1 MSSPMNFN
9 AHELMVRDRVIKAL
23 NSSLSLPQVLEAT
36 RASLLEFAQADSMA
50 LCLMRVAPSLDFRWL
65 VPGHPIPILEEYA
78 GLADHDFLRAPIL
91 ARPNVPICDTQIL
104 SRGEYERTLIYQRSL
119 ELEPRLEHITAVL
132 VPVRSGLVCALA
144 LYRHEQSPFF
154 SQSATALSS
163 LTEHL
168 ENTVRNCSDF
178 QDFTAGAQLL
188 EELYQ
193 RTDSAFLIVEPP
205 THEVFRSPYAA
216 ALLERW
222 FTPSDLHSSGL
233 PCVLKEQLDALVLM
247 DADSRLGKTLWVI
260 NHPEGYRTCRF
271 VELPAVDG
279 PRRWALLLTEL
290 PHSIPLPLHMQRTL
304 TPREVDIARCV
315 LRNWSNGQIADEL
328 KITGHTVKTHVRNL
342 FDKLGVDGRAD
353 FLYQAAHLN
362 RPV

>member
-1 MSSPMNFN
+1 
-9 AHELMVRDRVIKAL
+9 
-23 NSSLSLPQVLEAT
+23 
-36 RASLLEFAQADSMA
+36 
-50 LCLMRVAPSLDFRWL
+50 
-65 VPGHPIPILEEYA
+65 
-78 GLADHDFLRAPIL
+78 
-91 ARPNVPICDTQIL
+91 VPIHDTQLL
-104 SRGEYERTLIYQRSL
+104 SRREYERTLIYQRSL
-119 ELEPRLEHITAVL
+119 ELEPRLEHIMAVL
-132 VPVRSGLVCALA
+132 VPIRPGLVGALA
-144 LYRHEQSPFF
+144 LYRHERRLFS

-163 LTEHL
+163 LTAHL
-168 ENTVRNCSDF
+168 MNTVRNCRDH

-188 EELYQ
+188 EALYQ

-205 THEVFRSPYAA
+205 THEVFRSPHAA

-222 FTPSDLHSSGL
+222 FTPSDLHASGL
-233 PCVLKEQLDALVLM
+233 PRVLEEQLDALVQM
-247 DADSRLGKTLWVI
+247 DADSRLGKNLWVI

-290 PHSIPLPLHMQRTL
+290 PHSIPLPWHMQREL

-315 LRNWSNGQIADEL
+315 LRNWSNGHIADEL
-328 KITGHTVKTHVRNL
+328 KISGQTVKTHLRNL